1 MLAVSDIPQV
11 VDTAGEQ
18 IFNADLADVMLDSE
32 GVHVGN
38 ATYPLDETTVRSLGS
53 LLDISNSY
61 LRKCPQELMAQ
72 NINFW
77 LRQNKES
84 DALVHLINNQPRF
97 LKSGVKIIPLARVVD
112 IIQDIFPAADE
123 VAEFQVTD
131 QLIHID
137 VISSEHRIDVP
148 GGDGTH
154 RPVDDVTHGG
164 IRFRIP
170 IDYKVQKPPEVFTYL
185 NRLVCTNGMCVSD
198 AQHKITLKGRDV
210 PGILDDMEAQAR
222 MIWQKLPEVLES
234 YRSTAEIEVPGEL
247 SAFVHQIGQE
257 QGVGPRVLNRAM
269 SRIGEI
275 PAPGTVYDVI
285 QLFTNLANEDNT
297 TYRTRDS
304 LQFLGGELAARPEAA
319 THRCTSCERLL

>member
-1 MLAVSDIPQV
+1 VLSVSDIPQV
-11 VDTAGEQ
+11 VDTAGES
-18 IFNADLADVMLDSE
+18 IFNCELSDVLVDQD
-32 GVHVGN
+32 GVHVGGN
-38 ATYPLDETTVRSLGS
+38 AYPLDETTVRSLGS

-61 LRKCPQELMAQ
+61 LRKCPAELMSQ
-72 NINFW
+72 NINYW
-77 LRQNKES
+77 LRQHRDS

-97 LKSGVKIIPLARVVD
+97 LKSSVKIIPLSRVVD
-112 IIQDIFPAADE
+112 IIQDVFPPADE

-137 VISSEHRIDVP
+137 VISSEHRVDVP

-154 RPVDDVTHGG
+154 RPINDVTHGG

-185 NRLVCTNGMCVSD
+185 NRLVCTNGMCVAD
-198 AQHKITLKGRDV
+198 AQHKLTLKGRDV
-210 PGILDDMEAQAR
+210 PGILDDMEAQAKI
-222 MIWQKLPEVLES
+222 IWEKLPEVLES
-234 YRSTAEIEVPGEL
+234 YRSTVEMEVPGEL
-247 SAFVHQIGQE
+247 SHFVHQIGTE

-269 SRIGEI
+269 SRLGEI
-275 PAPGTVYDVI
+275 PAPGTLYDVI

-304 LQFLGGELAARPEAA
+304 LQFLGGELAARPESA
-319 THRCTSCERLL
+319 THRCQSCARLL